1 MSSLQSLSYFT
12 HLIALAMWLG
22 GIVFFLV
29 VVGPATHEVEPK
41 VAAQTMNRSRA
52 GLETLSWV
60 AIALLLVTGFA
71 NLMFR
76 AHGATSPVGS
86 HYMTLLGIK
95 LFLFLAMTVHHILQ
109 TVKYG
114 PQIAALTS
122 QVPDRLSEWPEAL
135 LSTWRRWFLLL
146 KLNAALGPI
155 AMILGLGLAKA

>member
-1 MSSLQSLSYFT
+1 MSYFT

-29 VVGPATHEVEPK
+29 VVGPATHEVDPK

-60 AIALLLVTGFA
+60 AIALLLITGFA

-109 TVKYG
+109 AVKYG
-114 PQIAALTS
+114 RKRCCQHGADGSYCLNSMPHW
-122 QVPDRLSEWPEAL
+122 DRSL
-135 LSTWRRWFLLL
+135 
-146 KLNAALGPI
+146 
-155 AMILGLGLAKA
+155 